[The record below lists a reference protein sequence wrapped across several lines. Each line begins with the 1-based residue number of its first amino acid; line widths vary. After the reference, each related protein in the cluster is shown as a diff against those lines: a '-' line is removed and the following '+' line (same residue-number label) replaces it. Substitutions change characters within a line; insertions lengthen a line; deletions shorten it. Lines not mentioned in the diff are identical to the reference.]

1 MTPTD
6 EKAAPA
12 LDAPRAAGSI
22 TVGAD
27 DAKILALALSLRDA
41 AALAGLSVG
50 TFRRRSVTGQTPAAI
65 RIGRVV
71 RWRRADIV
79 RWVELG
85 FPCRDTFEGRAR

>member
-12 LDAPRAAGSI
+12 LDAPRAAESS
-22 TVGAD
+22 TVVGGD
-27 DAKILALALSLRDA
+27 GQILALALGLRDA

-50 TFRRRSVTGQTPAAI
+50 TFRRRSVTGQTPAPI

-85 FPCRDTFEGRAR
+85 FPCRDTFEVRR